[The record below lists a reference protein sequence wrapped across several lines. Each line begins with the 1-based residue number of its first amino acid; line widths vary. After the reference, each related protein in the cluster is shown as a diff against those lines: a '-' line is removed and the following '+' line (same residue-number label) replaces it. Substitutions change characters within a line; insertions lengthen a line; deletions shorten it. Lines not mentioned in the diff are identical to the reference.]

1 MNVKLPFTE
10 NETIY
15 SYSGAI
21 NVGSSP
27 EDIRIDIN
35 NESMVITA
43 SLPEPGIL
51 SHEIDNE
58 RFEYYDKKTG
68 VFSRYNMGDFNEA
81 QKKSKA

>member
-21 NVGSSP
+21 NVGSSL

-58 RFEYYDKKTG
+58 SFEYYDKKTG